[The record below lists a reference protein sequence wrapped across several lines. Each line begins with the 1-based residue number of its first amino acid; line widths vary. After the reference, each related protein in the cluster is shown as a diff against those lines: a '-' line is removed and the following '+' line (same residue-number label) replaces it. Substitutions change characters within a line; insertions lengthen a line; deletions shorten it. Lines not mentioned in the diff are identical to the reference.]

1 MSKKNKKNEGKQNEK
16 NDNFSKLIK
25 ELLKKI
31 AELKSTVDTI
41 KEQNAELNSTVDT
54 IKEQNAELNSTVD
67 TIKEQNAIILKS
79 IKIKNNEKKEKSTN
93 TNINKKKRQAKS
105 RKESKEP
112 IVLSIEQQSIVDLL
126 NNNKIAHNA
135 EVLISKYPGYLQN
148 LQSHEQPLDPNTKTK
163 GLNGY
168 MLFRLFCQKE
178 IRAFLEVEKLVNESQ
193 VASSYIHKVWYEIYT
208 QHNRNLF
215 FALEKP
221 RRNEEINF
229 AVQISNNTTTI
240 EPIVVDS
247 DDDEKI
253 ENSHE
258 LGSTNESQDN
268 ETSSK
273 RRCDE
278 NEETLGPLPSPKRS
292 KKSISINALI
302 D

>member
-1 MSKKNKKNEGKQNEK
+1 MSKRNKKNEGKQNEK
-16 NDNFSKLIK
+16 NDDFSKLIK

-54 IKEQNAELNSTVD
+54 IKEQNA
-67 TIKEQNAIILKS
+67 IILRS
-79 IKIKNNEKKEKSTN
+79 MKIKNNEKKEKSTN

-112 IVLSIEQQSIVDLL
+112 IVLSNEQQSIVDLL

-229 AVQISNNTTTI
+229 AVQISNNTTTR
-240 EPIVVDS
+240 ETIVIGS